1 MKRSL
6 DSIVRRLLNIYWER
20 AERYGKAGELYHE
33 AIWRA
38 RLEGMAILFER
49 VDLTGK

>member
-6 DSIVRRLLNIYWER
+6 DSIVRRLLDIYWKR
-20 AERYGKAGELYHE
+20 ADRYGKAGEWYHE

-38 RLEGMAILFER
+38 RHEGMAILYER
-49 VDLTGK
+49 VDLKGR